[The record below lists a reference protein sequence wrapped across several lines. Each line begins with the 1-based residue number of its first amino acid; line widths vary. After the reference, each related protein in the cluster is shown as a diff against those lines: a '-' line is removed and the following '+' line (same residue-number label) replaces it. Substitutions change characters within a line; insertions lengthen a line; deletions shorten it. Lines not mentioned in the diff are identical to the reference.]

1 MSLAARDLLENCLRS
16 LRSFLEQDEDL
27 SEEVAPA
34 RMEYFGAPSPP
45 SGGAEAR
52 FLEWFLFE
60 RLSERYGEVPYL
72 TFLRCSAE
80 DLPVHLRDMVEGMA
94 ENVFGVFEIESIAPG
109 SGMTVTDLLRGRTIA
124 LREDQAQ
131 ALVEVGDTLVGRL
144 FPIPGAGG
152 LEGEEFLLSG
162 AVACFRSKELRDAL
176 GADLARAHA
185 ADPTAR
191 LSQREIERL
200 LWPAPPGGGDGPEAE
215 LRALLGAEGLLGLGV
230 EDLRRMF
237 AEAARPGMVIGPL
250 LDRLAFETRVDLDR
264 ARTALWALWE
274 EARREVAE
282 SGASPPVRRRDD
294 ERPRDAGAA
303 VEAFERGRARGEN
316 LDELF
321 ARLERDLDLEGVPE
335 AEEPP
340 DPALEGTAGN
350 LAPLIEEHLWERS
363 RGASPG
369 PSVREAGLRSFG
381 RYLSERVVP
390 PLDLLERLEPEH
402 LRRFALDI
410 LHPAPGPP
418 AQQEALQTLAA
429 VEEFLRWGRAEQG
442 IDAFGRCE
450 PALRT
455 LDSDLRRSFAF
466 RAVNASSARRAPGAS
481 SRFLVRLAPASGAG
495 ELVVDPIDGS
505 SGDPIHARVDP
516 ALAPHLREG
525 DLLAGTLSP
534 ETGTPRDLRVSD
546 LLPAGLRAAD

>member
-34 RMEYFGAPSPP
+34 RMEYFGAPSAP

-60 RLSERYGEVPYL
+60 RPSARYGEVPYL
-72 TFLRCSAE
+72 TFLRRSVE
-80 DLPVHLRDMVEGMA
+80 DLPVPLRDMLEGMA
-94 ENVFGVFEIESIAPG
+94 ENVFGTFEIESIAPG
-109 SGMTVTDLLRGRTIA
+109 SGMTVTDLLRGRTMA
-124 LREDQAQ
+124 VREDQAQ

-144 FPIPGAGG
+144 FPIPGASG

-191 LSQREIERL
+191 LSPREIERL
-200 LWPAPPGGGDGPEAE
+200 LWPVPPGGGDGPEAE
-215 LRALLGAEGLLGLGV
+215 LRALLGADGLPGLRV

-237 AEAARPGMVIGPL
+237 AEAERPGMVIGPL

-274 EARREVAE
+274 ETRREVSE
-282 SGASPPVRRRDD
+282 SGATPPVRRRDD
-294 ERPRDAGAA
+294 ERPRDACAA

-316 LDELF
+316 LEDLF
-321 ARLERDLDLEGVPE
+321 SRLERDLDLEGEPE
-335 AEEPP
+335 AEDPP
-340 DPALEGTAGN
+340 DSALEGTAGN

-363 RGASPG
+363 RETSPG
-369 PSVREAGLRSFG
+369 PPACEAGLRSFG
-381 RYLSERVVP
+381 RYVSERLVP
-390 PLDLLERLEPEH
+390 PLDLLELLEPEH
-402 LRRFALDI
+402 LRRFARDVL
-410 LHPAPGPP
+410 LPAPDPP
-418 AQQEALQTLAA
+418 AQQEALGTLSS
-429 VEEFLRWGRAEQG
+429 VEAFLRWGRAEQG
-442 IDAFGRCE
+442 IDALGRCE
-450 PALRT
+450 PTLRT
-455 LDSDLRRSFAF
+455 LAEDLRRSFAF
-466 RAVNASSARRAPGAS
+466 RAANPSASGRASGSPN
-481 SRFLVRLAPASGAG
+481 RFLVRLAPASDAA
-495 ELVVDPIDGS
+495 ELVVDPADGS
-505 SGDPIHARVDP
+505 SEDPIHARVDP

-525 DLLAGTLSP
+525 DLLAGTLAP
-534 ETGTPRDLRVSD
+534 EPGTPRALHVSD
-546 LLPAGLRAAD
+546 LLPAGLRGAD